1 MINKVILQGRLARDP
16 EVKEVGGF
24 MKAGITVAWSEKY
37 KETET
42 KCFLNCEA
50 WRGTADFINKYFL
63 KGQEILIEGRMVTD
77 TWEKDGQKQSRTYCL
92 IEKVNFCG
100 SKSSTGNSANENQPS
115 SDFVNIP
122 DGINEELPFE

>member
-16 EVKEVGGF
+16 EAKEVGGF
-24 MKAGITVAWSEKY
+24 MKAGITVVWSEKY

-50 WRGTADFINKYFL
+50 WRGTADFINKHFS

-100 SKSSTGNSANENQPS
+100 SKGAVSTNEDKPS
-115 SDFVNIP
+115 NDFVSVAEDLP
-122 DGINEELPFE
+122 EELPFK

>member
-50 WRGTADFINKYFL
+50 WRGTADFINKYFS

-100 SKSSTGNSANENQPS
+100 SKGAVSTNEDKPS
-115 SDFVNIP
+115 NDFVSVAEDLP
-122 DGINEELPFE
+122 EELPFK

>member
-1 MINKVILQGRLARDP
+1 MLNKILYQGRLVKDP
-16 EVKEVGGF
+16 EIVDVSGF
-24 MKAGITVAWSEKY
+24 KKANITIAWSEKY
-37 KETET
+37 KDTET
-42 KCFLNCEA
+42 KCFLKCEA
-50 WRGTADFINKYFL
+50 WRGTAEFL
-63 KGQEILIEGRMVTD
+63 EKHFSKGQEILIEGRMVTD

>member
-1 MINKVILQGRLARDP
+1 MLNKILFQGRLVRDP
-16 EVKEVGGF
+16 EIGEVGGF
-24 MKAGITVAWSEKY
+24 KKANVTIAWSEKY
-37 KETET
+37 KDTET
-42 KCFLNCEA
+42 KCFLKCEA
-50 WRGTADFINKYFL
+50 WRSTAEFLQKYFK

-92 IEKVNFCG
+92 IEKVNYCG
-100 SKSSTGNSANENQPS
+100 SKSSTCNSANENQPS